1 MNTISRILVPL
12 DFLPHSAEAVRRAMA
27 LAAISSAEVVLLHV
41 HQPAQYPMLP
51 GEVVYDEEQLDHVT
65 TNVRTRLEAVRR
77 DLDPLGRRRITT
89 RVLQGLPAPA
99 IIETASNEP
108 FDLIVMGTHG
118 RTGFDRIVLGSVA
131 EQVMR
136 RAPCAVLTVKAP
148 RPPVVGRRLR
158 QPSATP
164 RATAFGSFL
173 GAPGIA
179 IARAISKPWR

>member
-12 DFLPHSAEAVRRAMA
+12 DFLPHSAEAVRRAMD
-27 LAAISSAEVVLLHV
+27 LAAQSAAEVVLLHV
-41 HQPAQYPMLP
+41 HPPAEYPMLP
-51 GEVVYDEEQLDHVT
+51 GEVVYDEQQLERVT
-65 TNVRTRLEAVRR
+65 TNVRARLEAVRR
-77 DLDPLGRRRITT
+77 DLDPLGRRHVST
-89 RVLQGLPAPA
+89 RVLQGSPAAA

-118 RTGFDRIVLGSVA
+118 RTGLDRFMLGSVA

-148 RPPVVGRRLR
+148 RPPVVGRLLR
-158 QPSATP
+158 QPGATP

-173 GAPGIA
+173 GAPGIS